1 MKLGNSVLILGIL
14 CCSPVTIAQEKPRE
28 AEKLGN
34 VHFAV
39 SCLPATQPQFDRAV
53 AMLHSFWYPQ
63 GLNAFAEITKSDPGC
78 AMAYWGLP

>member
-1 MKLGNSVLILGIL
+1 MMPGIFVIIIRIL
-14 CCSPVTIAQEKPRE
+14 CWELATAQETPGD

-39 SCLPATQPQFDRAV
+39 SCLSATRPQLDRAV

-63 GLNAFAEITKSDPGC
+63 GLNAFAEIARPTRLRHG
-78 AMAYWGLP
+78 